1 MEVPLTTTLLRE
13 TPLVRALHSAIR
25 NKDSSRRTFVTSAD
39 RLVQASS
46 QRTDSSRRM
55 RSPPGG
61 AYPNPNAQP
70 NPNPHRR
77 AQMLLEEALGLLP
90 VTPVTIRTPCGSYE
104 GVALPEESTI
114 VAVSIMRAADCMLGV
129 CRAMLPASAVG
140 KILIQRDEATAE
152 PALPLPAPTPTPD
165 PDPDPDPNPTP
176 NPDPNPNPNP
186 IPIPNPNLTLTRRRP
201 GQP

>member
-61 AYPNPNAQP
+61 AYQP
-70 NPNPHRR
+70 
-77 AQMLLEEALGLLP
+77 
-90 VTPVTIRTPCGSYE
+90 
-104 GVALPEESTI
+104 
-114 VAVSIMRAADCMLGV
+114 
-129 CRAMLPASAVG
+129 
-140 KILIQRDEATAE
+140 
-152 PALPLPAPTPTPD
+152 
-165 PDPDPDPNPTP
+165 
-176 NPDPNPNPNP
+176 
-186 IPIPNPNLTLTRRRP
+186 
-201 GQP
+201 